1 MPSTSRAAQIAQIIQ
16 KRRPLAQKIETV
28 ESNLKTL
35 SAALRKLEKQRDHL
49 LGRVDDSGT
58 VGRPREIDFSAVQRS
73 IDNELTTLNN
83 LRARFSRNTLNIGVV
98 GRARQGKSRL
108 LQSLTGLS
116 SAEIPDGSGQHCTG
130 VRSNIYHN
138 AEIGETYAEVCFHT
152 ERSFLD
158 EVIAPYYWQLK
169 LGAHPL
175 TIEEFTNALPPLPKE
190 LQKNAQYATKYEHL
204 KRYHKPYLDKYRNC
218 LSEIPL
224 RINQNEIR
232 EYVAQDTVDGQLSIY
247 FNYLAVREVKIVC
260 SFPNVD
266 IGQIVLV
273 DMPGLGDTGIGD
285 PERMIKTL
293 GQDIDLVLFVRKPDS
308 MGDFWADVDVSLY
321 DLANE
326 ALIDLPVKEW
336 SFMVINRVTGTAD
349 NLRNCKSFAATI
361 SEKNIRVQDV
371 VIADCS
377 NSKEAQTE
385 ILDRVLD
392 YLGQRVEVLDRQYA
406 SACQDRLIQLQRDIS
421 GELEKAKKSLGT
433 GGDGWFRMFITLF
446 EEFWRDL
453 TRELQDLTSSMI
465 SERDTDD
472 QSFNIAVDSA
482 ITTCRLETG
491 IPNLKKI
498 EQKSV
503 SAGADMIAYAECLH
517 EVRTHLSK
525 QFLSLDIALKE
536 SLENAKCR
544 VVEILKTH
552 CKLEKIAEGD
562 GSEFLN
568 NLSEKIPDDLTGLK
582 LGFQTLATFELQYR
596 GLVQHRI
603 RRHLDVLTPD
613 RTTYRLKESFIDKIW
628 REIKGESPTFSPA
641 EKIAL
646 NLSKAQ
652 SEAVNNC
659 EKELKTLL
667 KEPSQAAFAIVEE
680 FADRVLRAE
689 GVRTEWQIFL
699 QEIASVVWEDEFSKE
714 MERIRLRRDWV
725 QTIQEIEHIKQP
737 DSLSFLK

>member
-1 MPSTSRAAQIAQIIQ
+1 MPSTSRSAQIAQIIQ

-35 SAALRKLEKQRDHL
+35 SAALRKLEKQRDQIL
-49 LGRVDDSGT
+49 VDDSVA
-58 VGRPREIDFSAVQRS
+58 VGRPSEIDFSAVQRN

-130 VRSNIYHN
+130 VRSNIHHN
-138 AEIGETYAEVCFHT
+138 PEIGETYAEVCFHT
-152 ERSFLD
+152 QRSFLD

-175 TIEEFTNALPPLPKE
+175 TIQEFANTLPILPKE
-190 LQKNAQYATKYEHL
+190 IAEKAQNLTKYEHL
-204 KRYHKPYLDKYRNC
+204 KRYHQNLDKYRNC
-218 LSEIPL
+218 LSEISL

-232 EYVAQDTVDGQLSIY
+232 EYVAQDTVDGERSIY
-247 FNYLAVREVKIVC
+247 FSYLAVREVKIVC

-293 GQDIDLVLFVRKPDS
+293 GQDIDLVLFVRKPVDL
-308 MGDFWADVDVSLY
+308 GDFWAEVDLELY

-336 SFMVINRVTGTAD
+336 SFMVLNRVTGKSD
-349 NLRNCKSFAATI
+349 NLKNCKSFAATI

-377 NSKEAQTE
+377 DSEEAQIE
-385 ILDRVLD
+385 VLNRVLD

-406 SACQDRLIQLQRDIS
+406 SACQDRLIQLQRNVS

-472 QSFNIAVDSA
+472 QSFNVAVDSA

-491 IPNLKKI
+491 IPNLKEI

-613 RTTYRLKESFIDKIW
+613 RTTYRLKESFMDEIW

>member
-1 MPSTSRAAQIAQIIQ
+1 M
-16 KRRPLAQKIETV
+16 
-28 ESNLKTL
+28 
-35 SAALRKLEKQRDHL
+35 
-49 LGRVDDSGT
+49 
-58 VGRPREIDFSAVQRS
+58 
-73 IDNELTTLNN
+73 
-83 LRARFSRNTLNIGVV
+83 V

-130 VRSNIYHN
+130 VRSNIHHN

-158 EVIAPYYWQLK
+158 EVIAPYYWQLQ
-169 LGAHPL
+169 LGSHPL
-175 TIEEFTNALPPLPKE
+175 TIQEFANTLPPLPKE

-204 KRYHKPYLDKYRNC
+204 KRYHEPDHLDKYRNC

-232 EYVAQDTVDGQLSIY
+232 EYVAQDTVDGKRAY
-247 FNYLAVREVKIVC
+247 FSYLAVREVKIVC

-308 MGDFWADVDVSLY
+308 MGDFWADVDISLY
-321 DLANE
+321 ALANE

-336 SFMVINRVTGTAD
+336 SFMVINRVRGDADKKSD
-349 NLRNCKSFAATI
+349 NLKNCESFAATI
-361 SEKNIRVQDV
+361 SEKHINVQDI

-377 NSKEAQTE
+377 DSKEAQIE
-385 ILDRVLD
+385 VLNRVLD

-406 SACQDRLIQLQRDIS
+406 SACQDRLIQLQRNVS

-433 GGDGWFRMFITLF
+433 GGDGWFRMFTTLS
-446 EEFWRDL
+446 EEFWKDL
-453 TRELQDLTSSMI
+453 TKELQDLTSSMI

-472 QSFNIAVDSA
+472 QSFNVAVDSA

-491 IPNLKKI
+491 IPNLKEI
-498 EQKSV
+498 EQKNV
-503 SAGADMIAYAECLH
+503 CAGAYMSAYVECLH

-525 QFLSLDIALKE
+525 QFLSLDIALEE

-544 VVEILKTH
+544 VVEILKTQ
-552 CKLEKIAEGD
+552 CKLGKIAEGD

-603 RRHLDVLTPD
+603 RRHLDVLTPN
-613 RTTYRLKESFIDKIW
+613 RTTYKLEESFIGGIW
-628 REIKGESPTFSPA
+628 REIKGESPTSSLA

-659 EKELKTLL
+659 EKELKNLL

-699 QEIASVVWEDEFSKE
+699 QEVASDVWVDEFSKE
-714 MERIRLRRDWV
+714 EVRSRLRRDWV
-725 QTIQEIEHIKQP
+725 QTIKEIEHIKQP